1 MKKMNVVNTPY
12 DDVFRTMLN
21 DCSSL
26 IIPVINEIFNERYCG
41 NEKIVFSPEI
51 HFVNQQDGDETKRIT
66 DSSFTIIGEKETKFL
81 LECQSTADSSMLV
94 RVFEYAAQIALDQG
108 ELENHIL
115 RVEIPRSAILFLR
128 SNRETPDKMK
138 IEMKTPGGVN
148 TFDVPVMK
156 VQRYSIDEIF
166 EKRLLFLIP
175 FYIFTHESRFKE
187 YNLYGDKLE
196 KLKAEYIEIIKRLD
210 SLLEDGSIRAYTR
223 KTIVEM
229 SGKVVD
235 NLAQKYEYVREGV
248 KSVMGGKVLEYEAK
262 QILNEGKKEGR
273 IEGKKEGRIEGKK
286 EGRIE
291 QAKETAQVLKRMG
304 MGEESIA
311 KAVNVSVGVLKEWFD
326 AN

>member
-26 IIPVINEIFNERYCG
+26 IIPVINEIF
-41 NEKIVFSPEI
+41 
-51 HFVNQQDGDETKRIT
+51 DE
-66 DSSFTIIGEKETKFL
+66 
-81 LECQSTADSSMLV
+81 
-94 RVFEYAAQIALDQG
+94 
-108 ELENHIL
+108 H
-115 RVEIPRSAILFLR
+115 
-128 SNRETPDKMK
+128 
-138 IEMKTPGGVN
+138 
-148 TFDVPVMK
+148 
-156 VQRYSIDEIF
+156 
-166 EKRLLFLIP
+166 
-175 FYIFTHESRFKE
+175 
-187 YNLYGDKLE
+187 
-196 KLKAEYIEIIKRLD
+196 IEIIKRLD

-273 IEGKKEGRIEGKK
+273 IEGKKEGRIE
-286 EGRIE
+286 

-311 KAVNVSVGVLKEWFD
+311 KAVNVSVGVVKEWFKT
-326 AN
+326 N

>member
-26 IIPVINEIFNERYCG
+26 IIPVINEIFSEHYCG
-41 NEKIVFSPEI
+41 DERIVFSPEI
-51 HFVNQQDGDETKRIT
+51 HFVNQRDGEETKRIT

-128 SNRETPDKMK
+128 SNGETPDKMK

-148 TFDVPVMK
+148 SFDVPVMK
-156 VQRYSIDEIF
+156 TQRYSIDEIF

-187 YNLYGDKLE
+187 YNLDKDKLE
-196 KLKAEYIEIIKRLD
+196 RLKAEYIEIIKRLD
-210 SLLEDGSIRAYTR
+210 SLLENGSISAYTR

-235 NLAQKYEYVREGV
+235 NLAQKYEYVRKGV

-262 QILNEGKKEGR
+262 QILNEGKT
-273 IEGKKEGRIEGKK
+273 

-291 QAKETAQVLKRMG
+291 QARETAQVLKGMG
-304 MGEESIA
+304 MSEESIA
-311 KAVNVSVGVLKEWFD
+311 KAVNVSVGILKEWFD
-326 AN
+326 ES

>member
-1 MKKMNVVNTPY
+1 
-12 DDVFRTMLN
+12 
-21 DCSSL
+21 
-26 IIPVINEIFNERYCG
+26 
-41 NEKIVFSPEI
+41 
-51 HFVNQQDGDETKRIT
+51 
-66 DSSFTIIGEKETKFL
+66 
-81 LECQSTADSSMLV
+81 
-94 RVFEYAAQIALDQG
+94 
-108 ELENHIL
+108 
-115 RVEIPRSAILFLR
+115 
-128 SNRETPDKMK
+128 
-138 IEMKTPGGVN
+138 MKTPGGVN

-262 QILNEGKKEGR
+262 QILNEGKKEGK
-273 IEGKKEGRIEGKK
+273 I

-291 QAKETAQVLKRMG
+291 QAKETAQVLKGMG

>member
-1 MKKMNVVNTPY
+1 MEHKIKMKKMNVVNTPY

-26 IIPVINEIFNERYCG
+26 IIPVINEIF
-41 NEKIVFSPEI
+41 
-51 HFVNQQDGDETKRIT
+51 DE
-66 DSSFTIIGEKETKFL
+66 
-81 LECQSTADSSMLV
+81 
-94 RVFEYAAQIALDQG
+94 
-108 ELENHIL
+108 H
-115 RVEIPRSAILFLR
+115 
-128 SNRETPDKMK
+128 
-138 IEMKTPGGVN
+138 
-148 TFDVPVMK
+148 
-156 VQRYSIDEIF
+156 
-166 EKRLLFLIP
+166 
-175 FYIFTHESRFKE
+175 
-187 YNLYGDKLE
+187 
-196 KLKAEYIEIIKRLD
+196 IEIIKRLD

>member
-26 IIPVINEIFNERYCG
+26 IIPVINEIFSEHYCG
-41 NEKIVFSPEI
+41 DERIVFSPEI
-51 HFVNQQDGDETKRIT
+51 HFVNQQDGEETKRIT

-128 SNRETPDKMK
+128 SNGETPDKMK

-156 VQRYSIDEIF
+156 TQRYRIDEIF

-187 YNLYGDKLE
+187 YNLNEDKLE
-196 KLKAEYIEIIKRLD
+196 GLKAEYIEIIKRLD
-210 SLLEDGSIRAYTR
+210 SLLEDGSISAYTR

-229 SGKVVD
+229 SSKVLD

-262 QILNEGKKEGR
+262 QILNEGKT
-273 IEGKKEGRIEGKK
+273 

-291 QAKETAQVLKRMG
+291 QARETAQVLKGMG
-304 MGEESIA
+304 MSEESIA
-311 KAVNVSVGVLKEWFD
+311 KAVNVSVGVLKEWFKT
-326 AN
+326 N